1 MSPRPLLSVCMIV
14 KNEER
19 LLPDCLLSIA
29 DVADE
34 VIIIDTGSTDGTI
47 SIAEQYHAKV
57 ALHPWSNHFADA
69 RNAALQQATGEWI
82 LSLDADERLVP
93 EDQFAFKEL
102 LQKANCTS
110 EGWFLQVEHTLSE
123 DPQATPAS
131 VNPLLRVFRNRPEY
145 RFEGAIHEQ
154 IAPVILRERPQAE
167 LGFSTIRL
175 RHIGYQPDIVRDKRK
190 IERNAELLE
199 LTLAREGREPFH
211 LFNLAV
217 ERIRQGKMDQALILL
232 REARA
237 TTPISATFA
246 HLMVK
251 YEALT
256 CAALGRYEEAVQ
268 LCAAGISHYPDYT
281 DLHFAKAIYHDAA
294 GDRGAALR
302 AMREAA
308 RLGVPPSHYHT
319 EGGVGTY
326 RAYAQLA
333 AWALE
338 SRAWHDADAA
348 YRASLDDARCPASV
362 WLAWQRMRVISGIA
376 PAVDTSSVAW
386 LTTQTEARQLTL
398 QKAHM
403 RTLACNEQIDAAKH
417 PMPSEPAASHTTMPL
432 GGQQDTPLTPPLTD
446 HSALTNAEGAL
457 RLMHQADIALA
468 RIQQQP
474 CGSAAAKLNRLVIPI
489 GTLALTIAE
498 QEARPHE

>member
-1 MSPRPLLSVCMIV
+1 MCMIV

-34 VIIIDTGSTDGTI
+34 VIIIDTGSTDDTI
-47 SIAEQYHAKV
+47 AIAERYEAKV
-57 ALHPWSNHFADA
+57 SLHPWSNHFADA
-69 RNAALQQATGEWI
+69 RNAALQQASGEWI

-93 EDQFAFKEL
+93 EDQVALKQL
-102 LQKANCTS
+102 LQQADCTS

-123 DPQATPAS
+123 DPKAIPVS

-154 IAPVILRERPQAE
+154 IAPVILRERPQAV
-167 LGFSTIRL
+167 LGFSVIRL

-199 LTLAREGREPFH
+199 QTLAREGREPFH

-217 ERIRQGKMDQALILL
+217 ERIRQGKMDQALMLL

-237 TTPISATFA
+237 ITPITATFA

-251 YEALT
+251 YEALS
-256 CAALGRYEEAVQ
+256 CAALGLYEDAIQ
-268 LCAAGISHYPDYT
+268 LCAAGIKHYPDYT

-308 RLGVPPSHYHT
+308 RLGPPPPHYHT

-326 RAYAQLA
+326 RASAQLA

-338 SRAWHDADAA
+338 SRAWDDADAA
-348 YRASLDDARCPASV
+348 YRASLDDTRCPASV
-362 WLAWQRMRVISGIA
+362 WLAWQRMRVISEIA
-376 PAVDTSSVAW
+376 PAADASHTAW
-386 LTTQTEARQLTL
+386 LTAQTQSRQLTL
-398 QKAHM
+398 QDAQM
-403 RTLACNEQIDAAKH
+403 RTLASNEQVEAATC
-417 PMPSEPAASHTTMPL
+417 PLFSESAASHQTMSPL
-432 GGQQDTPLTPPLTD
+432 NFLPGQEDTPHPPPLTG
-446 HSALTNAEGAL
+446 HAAIAYAEEALH
-457 RLMHQADIALA
+457 LMHQADMALA
-468 RIQQQP
+468 RMQQQP
-474 CGSAAAKLNRLVIPI
+474 CASAAAKLNRLVIPI